1 MAFLWLIETSFRETL
16 MRKGKKGI
24 LFYTISLTACIKN
37 GILFKL
43 FSISNSKILGQKSF
57 PSFSLS
63 LTPPSK
69 KVKQKNWSSLFFS
82 IQKKMKQ
89 KEGFIMVLVVVWSC
103 LDVDNFWFDK
113 GVVVR
118 GFIGGSRLVFGLCS
132 IGTTWFRSWFV
143 LRIMLQG

>member
-1 MAFLWLIETSFRETL
+1 MAFLWLIETSFPGTL

-24 LFYTISLTACIKN
+24 LFYTISLTACIKK

-43 FSISNSKILGQKSF
+43 SSISNSKILGQKSF
-57 PSFSLS
+57 PFFISLS

-69 KVKQKNWSSLFFS
+69 KMKQKNWSSLFFS

-89 KEGFIMVLVVVWSC
+89 KEGFIVVLVVVWSC
-103 LDVDNFWFDK
+103 LDVGNFWFDK

-132 IGTTWFRSWFV
+132 RLVYRRFEVSFEFG
-143 LRIMLQG
+143 